1 MGLLRR
7 ALQRRRGRR
16 DFGPPMGRPRM
27 VPNIPA
33 PIPPLEPFERLPF
46 DDPRND
52 FMSIQRIEDVGV
64 PGITPIEPVMPP
76 PIPLPIPPVLP
87 PVQSVTTPQP
97 IGQTPR
103 PVQGPVE
110 MTPVQLPNLVTG
122 ELETVNIGNYNL
134 PAGPVSPPTNTGR
147 LITTDAPGVI
157 SAVPQPLQKMPLPPK
172 RDDFMSIGGPGGGL
186 SDLRQVSQI
195 GREIG
200 ALGTGTPP
208 PQTGLTAAE
217 LLQLSDEELQKYIP
231 RENIG
236 FGVGANRKTVD
247 ATPSPEEFRQILQSR
262 MNLKPGDRGYG
273 MLQQQTY
280 RLQDAPSEF
289 LPPSD
294 YIDMDSFL
302 ADTRPDFAE
311 LAQLAQD
318 PIGDPTITPAPTTPA
333 AVADDVGAVPTTTI
347 PADTRGQIDPV
358 LAQQDTSE
366 ILSDPLLR
374 ALYFGTADQ
383 PGFINQLQ
391 QATQNVMGAEL
402 PSTQFDPS
410 MTQQFFNPFE
420 DRVVQQTIQDV
431 MEAGEKR
438 DIQQRARDIQTGGLS
453 AFGSRARLTAADRQE
468 ALGRGLAEALG
479 GIRRSGFSE
488 AQRAALGQ
496 FGDQYA
502 RQMGQINRPIDLL
515 TTVGRSLPGYGAQ
528 ETRIDSQ
535 YRPPLDPTAA
545 GLGAAFNTYAALT
558 PKTGAA

>member
-7 ALQRRRGRR
+7 ALQKRRGRR

-87 PVQSVTTPQP
+87 QP
-97 IGQTPR
+97 IIQQPLIGDT
-103 PVQGPVE
+103 GPISNLDLRIRQ
-110 MTPVQLPNLVTG
+110 MPSQLPVDPRKIPQRPPS
-122 ELETVNIGNYNL
+122 IG
-134 PAGPVSPPTNTGR
+134 GIG
-147 LITTDAPGVI
+147 GI
-157 SAVPQPLQKMPLPPK
+157 SAVPQEPIELETGPVTIGGPKDLGGVGPTPGLNVPQIGNFNLEKMPLLPK

-200 ALGTGTPP
+200 APGTGTPP
-208 PQTGLTAAE
+208 P
-217 LLQLSDEELQKYIP
+217 
-231 RENIG
+231 
-236 FGVGANRKTVD
+236 
-247 ATPSPEEFRQILQSR
+247 
-262 MNLKPGDRGYG
+262 
-273 MLQQQTY
+273 
-280 RLQDAPSEF
+280 
-289 LPPSD
+289 
-294 YIDMDSFL
+294 
-302 ADTRPDFAE
+302 
-311 LAQLAQD
+311 
-318 PIGDPTITPAPTTPA
+318 PTTPAPTTPA
-333 AVADDVGAVPTTTI
+333 AVADDVGAVPPTTI

-358 LAQQDTSE
+358 LAQQDARE
-366 ILSDPLLR
+366 VLSDPLLR

-402 PSTQFDPS
+402 PSTQFDPN

-431 MEAGEKR
+431 MDFGEKQ
-438 DIQQRARDIQTGGLS
+438 DVAARARDIQTGGLS
-453 AFGSRARLTAADRQE
+453 AFGSRARLTADERRE
-468 ALGRGLAEALG
+468 ALGRGLAESLS
-479 GIRRSGFSE
+479 GIRQSGFSE

-496 FGDQYA
+496 FRDQYES
-502 RQMGQINRPIDLL
+502 QMGQINRPIDLL

-528 ETRIDSQ
+528 QTVIDSQ
-535 YRPPLDPTAA
+535 YRLPVDPTAA
-545 GLGAAFNTYAALT
+545 GLGAAFNTYSALKPGQT
-558 PKTGAA
+558 PGI

>member
-1 MGLLRR
+1 MGLIRDIVR
-7 ALQRRRGRR
+7 SRRGIE
-16 DFGPPMGRPRM
+16 PPMGRPRM
-27 VPNIPA
+27 VPNIPK
-33 PIPPLEPFERLPF
+33 PIPPLDPLERLPF

-52 FMSIQRIEDVGV
+52 FMSIQNIEDVDVLGATPV
-64 PGITPIEPVMPP
+64 EPVIPTPIPM
-76 PIPLPIPPVLP
+76 PIPPVIPPSIPDPKLIARLPLINPRDEEIFVPPRTIVDRELPREILPPVLP
-87 PVQSVTTPQP
+87 PALPPQP
-97 IGQTPR
+97 P
-103 PVQGPVE
+103 
-110 MTPVQLPNLVTG
+110 
-122 ELETVNIGNYNL
+122 VNIGMQIPDTPIGGISAVQNPFSTAMENPFQKIDDPIPQSIIDQFQGVAGKPNPFVTPPQPPVAPPVVPFVPPPITPPSIPAPTPLEKL
-134 PAGPVSPPTNTGR
+134 PIQNIREQQIFVPPTNIVDR
-147 LITTDAPGVI
+147 IIEDDPIVR
-157 SAVPQPLQKMPLPPK
+157 PLPVGDSVPFVPPTLPLS

-186 SDLRQVSQI
+186 TDSKLAEPV
-195 GREIG
+195 
-200 ALGTGTPP
+200 
-208 PQTGLTAAE
+208 LT
-217 LLQLSDEELQKYIP
+217 L
-231 RENIG
+231 
-236 FGVGANRKTVD
+236 T
-247 ATPSPEEFRQILQSR
+247 
-262 MNLKPGDRGYG
+262 
-273 MLQQQTY
+273 
-280 RLQDAPSEF
+280 
-289 LPPSD
+289 
-294 YIDMDSFL
+294 
-302 ADTRPDFAE
+302 
-311 LAQLAQD
+311 
-318 PIGDPTITPAPTTPA
+318 TPAPTTPA
-333 AVADDVGAVPTTTI
+333 AVADNVGAVPPTTI
-347 PADTRGQIDPV
+347 PPDTRGQIDPV

-366 ILSDPLLR
+366 VLSDPLLR

-410 MTQQFFNPFE
+410 MTQEFFNPFE

-479 GIRRSGFSE
+479 GIRQSGFSE

-528 ETRIDSQ
+528 QTRIDSQ
-535 YRPPLDPTAA
+535 YRLPVDPTAA

>member
-1 MGLLRR
+1 MGLLKKVLRE
-7 ALQRRRGRR
+7 RRRGRR

-76 PIPLPIPPVLP
+76 PIPAPIPPVLP
-87 PVQSVTTPQP
+87 KPVLQQPQP
-97 IGQTPR
+97 PQTGGIP
-103 PVQGPVE
+103 
-110 MTPVQLPNLVTG
+110 VTG
-122 ELETVNIGNYNL
+122 GGPLGSGIL
-134 PAGPVSPPTNTGR
+134 PIADLPTSPAPPPTNIG
-147 LITTDAPGVI
+147 IQIPD
-157 SAVPQPLQKMPLPPK
+157 VPVGGIVASDRPPSIGGIGGINQDFRPIKMPLPKPD
-172 RDDFMSIGGPGGGL
+172 RTFSPVDRTNILPPLDSIQPPPL
-186 SDLRQVSQI
+186 PEDRY
-195 GREIG
+195 
-200 ALGTGTPP
+200 GTGKMFDPANLPEGYSFQDTMGRVRTALAPRP
-208 PQTGLTAAE
+208 GFVYAYGPDGDRIEVPSGEPGAAE
-217 LLQLSDEELQKYIP
+217 LRNQPPLSSILGDIP
-231 RENIG
+231 IPPP
-236 FGVGANRKTVD
+236 TVQE
-247 ATPSPEEFRQILQSR
+247 PLGE
-262 MNLKPGDRGYG
+262 
-273 MLQQQTY
+273 
-280 RLQDAPSEF
+280 
-289 LPPSD
+289 
-294 YIDMDSFL
+294 
-302 ADTRPDFAE
+302 
-311 LAQLAQD
+311 
-318 PIGDPTITPAPTTPA
+318 PTTTPAPTTPA
-333 AVADDVGAVPTTTI
+333 AVADNVGAVPPTTI
-347 PADTRGQIDPV
+347 PPDTRGQIDPV

-366 ILSDPLLR
+366 VLSDPLLR

-402 PSTQFDPS
+402 PSTQFDPN

-479 GIRRSGFSE
+479 GIRQSGFSE

-528 ETRIDSQ
+528 QTRIDSQ
-535 YRPPLDPTAA
+535 YRLPVDPTAA

-558 PKTGAA
+558 PKTGAS